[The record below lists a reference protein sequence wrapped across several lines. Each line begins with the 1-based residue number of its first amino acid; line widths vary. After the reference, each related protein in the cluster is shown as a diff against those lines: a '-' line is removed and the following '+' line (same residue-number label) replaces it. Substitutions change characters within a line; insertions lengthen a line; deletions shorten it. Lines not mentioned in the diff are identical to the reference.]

1 MGPQTTSGPAGSEV
15 CKAVDQKVKVGDLV
29 TLIPHSSFENI
40 PISESHA
47 ESVRTQKPLIFV
59 SWYDH
64 PMDSFHSCNKEWA
77 RLLHHDGTIKVMHTT
92 YLIPIKKSLD
102 FQ

>member
-1 MGPQTTSGPAGSEV
+1 
-15 CKAVDQKVKVGDLV
+15 VKVGDLV
-29 TLIPHSSFENI
+29 TLIPHSNFENI

-64 PMDSFHSCNKEWA
+64 PMDNFHSCNKEWA
-77 RLLHHDGTIKVMHTT
+77 RLLHHDGTIKVMHAT
-92 YLIPIKKSLD
+92 YLIPMKKSLD